1 MSKTKRIKYN
11 TPLTFPQT
19 FTLRELRKAN
29 ANKMKLIT
37 IYSRV
42 RNGIEDG
49 TIEEDGIRQP
59 SASRRGR
66 KEIVYK
72 LVAAAPATTT
82 SIIPITDNVG
92 VDNPF

>member
-19 FTLRELRKAN
+19 FTLKELRKAN

-42 RNGIEDG
+42 QNGIENG
-49 TIEEDGIRQP
+49 TIEKVGLKDP
-59 SASRRGR
+59 SESRRGR
-66 KEIVYK
+66 KEFVYK
-72 LVAAAPATTT
+72 LVEAVSSPVAAND
-82 SIIPITDNVG
+82 SLNSDH
-92 VDNPF
+92 PF

>member
-1 MSKTKRIKYN
+1 MSNKTKRIKYN

-42 RNGIEDG
+42 QNGIEDG
-49 TIEEDGIRQP
+49 TIEEVGIQEP
-59 SASRRGR
+59 TTSRRGR
-66 KEIVYK
+66 KQIVYK
-72 LVAAAPATTT
+72 LVDITSPPTDPLELAVPSTT
-82 SIIPITDNVG
+82 NW
-92 VDNPF
+92 